1 MGLAPSVSS
10 DHVTDVR
17 SSLSPVE
24 LLGRLVAFD
33 TTSRNSNLSL
43 ADFVCDHLDR
53 PGIRITR
60 NPSADGLKTNLIVQ
74 VGPDVDPEERDGVVL
89 SGHMDVVPADEPDWR
104 SDPFVLSMSK
114 DRLIAR
120 GACDMKGFLALAVDR
135 IASIEP
141 DTMTAPLALLLT
153 FDEEVGTL
161 GARHFVD
168 TRPAD
173 MVLPRRVV
181 IGEPTGFSVVRM
193 HKGHLQLSLTLT
205 GRAAHSGFPQS
216 GVNAIEPM
224 ARAVGALADLRRDLE
239 SEGETLEHSAC
250 FGVVPFVTLNVAQ
263 IHGGSATNVVPDR
276 CRLDIGIRLMPGM
289 ASNVMIERVRAA
301 VKGVLSERQFELT
314 VVSESPP
321 MLLAEDN
328 ELYQTLC
335 GTMGQVDTRSVYFA
349 TDAGWL
355 NKADFDCVIFGPG
368 NMDTAHKPNEWIST
382 EELARGKVLVGNI
395 VERYCN
401 QPAGRF

>member
-33 TTSRNSNLSL
+33 TTSSNSNLSL
-43 ADFVCDHLDR
+43 ADFVCDYLDR

-60 NPSADGLKTNLIVQ
+60 NPSADGRKTNLIVQ
-74 VGPDVDPEERDGVVL
+74 VGPDVDPMARDGVVL
-89 SGHMDVVPADEPDWR
+89 SGHMDVVPANEPDWH
-104 SDPFVLSMSK
+104 SDPFVLTASD
-114 DRLIAR
+114 DRLIGR
-120 GACDMKGFLALAVDR
+120 GACDMKGFLALAAAR
-135 IASIEP
+135 IASMNP
-141 DTMTAPLALLLT
+141 DTMAAPLALLLT

-161 GARHFVD
+161 GAKHFVD

-173 MVLPRRVV
+173 VVIPRRVV

-216 GVNAIEPM
+216 GDNAIEPM
-224 ARAVGALADLRRDLE
+224 ARAVSALAGLRREL
-239 SEGETLEHSAC
+239 EGEGEALEHSVH
-250 FGVVPFVTLNVAQ
+250 FGTVPFATLNVAQ

-289 ASNVMIERVRAA
+289 ATDSMVDRVRAA
-301 VKGVLSERQFELT
+301 VEGVLPGREFELT

-335 GTMGQVDTRSVYFA
+335 GTMGRPT
-349 TDAGWL
+349 
-355 NKADFDCVIFGPG
+355 PG
-368 NMDTAHKPNEWIST
+368 ACISRPTPVGST
-382 EELARGKVLVGNI
+382 EPTSIA
-395 VERYCN
+395 
-401 QPAGRF
+401 

>member
-1 MGLAPSVSS
+1 
-10 DHVTDVR
+10 VR

-43 ADFVCDHLDR
+43 ADFVCDYLDR

-60 NPSADGLKTNLIVQ
+60 NPSADGNKTNLIIQ
-74 VGPDVDPEERDGVVL
+74 VGPEVDPEARDGVVL
-89 SGHMDVVPADEPDWR
+89 SGHMDVVPADEPDWL
-104 SDPFVLSMSK
+104 SDPFVLSKSD
-114 DRLIAR
+114 DRLTAR

-135 IASIEP
+135 IASMDP

-161 GARHFVD
+161 GAKHFVD
-168 TRPAD
+168 TRPAGI
-173 MVLPRRVV
+173 VLPRRVV

-193 HKGHLQLSLTLT
+193 HKGHLQLSLILT

-216 GVNAIEPM
+216 GDNAIEPM
-224 ARAVGALADLRRDLE
+224 ARAVGALADLRRELE
-239 SEGETLEHSAC
+239 SEGDASEHSAH
-250 FGVVPFVTLNVAQ
+250 FGAVPFVTLNVAQ

-289 ASNVMIERVRAA
+289 ASDVMIERVRSA
-301 VKGVLSERQFELT
+301 VEGVLPERQFELT

-335 GTMGQVDTRSVYFA
+335 GTMGQTDTRSVYFA

-355 NKADFDCVIFGPG
+355 SGADFDCVIFGPG
-368 NMDTAHKPNEWIST
+368 NMDTAHKPNEWISA
-382 EELARGKVLVGNI
+382 EELARGESLVGDI
-395 VERYCN
+395 VERYCK
-401 QPAGRF
+401 QPHQ

>member
-301 VKGVLSERQFELT
+301 AKGVLSERQFELT

>member
-33 TTSRNSNLSL
+33 TTSSNSNLSL
-43 ADFVCDHLDR
+43 ADFVCDYLDR

-60 NPSADGLKTNLIVQ
+60 NPSADGRKTNLIVQ
-74 VGPDVDPEERDGVVL
+74 VGPDVDPMARDGVVL
-89 SGHMDVVPADEPDWR
+89 SGHMDVVPANEPDWH
-104 SDPFVLSMSK
+104 SDPFVLTASD
-114 DRLIAR
+114 DRLIGR
-120 GACDMKGFLALAVDR
+120 GACDMKGFLALAAAR
-135 IASIEP
+135 IASMNP
-141 DTMTAPLALLLT
+141 DTMAAPLALLLT

-161 GARHFVD
+161 GAKHFVD

-173 MVLPRRVV
+173 VVLPRRVV
-181 IGEPTGFSVVRM
+181 IGEPTRFSVVRM

-216 GVNAIEPM
+216 GDNAIEPM
-224 ARAVGALADLRRDLE
+224 ARAVSALAGLRREL
-239 SEGETLEHSAC
+239 EGEGEALEHSVH
-250 FGVVPFVTLNVAQ
+250 FGTVPFATLNVAQ

-289 ASNVMIERVRAA
+289 ATDSMVDRVRAA
-301 VKGVLSERQFELT
+301 VEGVLPGREFELT

-335 GTMGQVDTRSVYFA
+335 GTMGQTDTRSVYFA

-355 NKADFDCVIFGPG
+355 NGADFDCVIFGPG

-382 EELARGKVLVGNI
+382 DDLARGEALVGDI
-395 VERYCN
+395 VERYCS
-401 QPAGRF
+401 QSRQ

>member
-401 QPAGRF
+401 QPAGTF